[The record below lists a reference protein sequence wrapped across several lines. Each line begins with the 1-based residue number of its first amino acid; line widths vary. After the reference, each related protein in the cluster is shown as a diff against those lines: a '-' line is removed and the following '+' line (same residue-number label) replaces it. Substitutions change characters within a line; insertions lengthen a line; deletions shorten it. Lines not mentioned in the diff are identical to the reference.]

1 MKKSVVYA
9 IDALEP
15 NNASLIA
22 KDLNDDSIE
31 KIIIPTFLLKEI
43 KRNFNFNQLYTII
56 ELLSTSSKV
65 EYIDFPTIYSV
76 GDSHKAGACYRIL
89 YYAL

>member
-56 ELLSTSSKV
+56 EQMFEKLELIISISKALAISSSLSFSTQ
-65 EYIDFPTIYSV
+65 I
-76 GDSHKAGACYRIL
+76 
-89 YYAL
+89 